1 MKIRILDRI
10 LVFLAGVLLIA
21 AGAAVVAGIFWDI
34 PVADF
39 FESLQGK
46 STVAIAAACVL
57 ALLGVYCMGM
67 MFRRYKGKRGFVV
80 QRTEGGE
87 LSISIKAIENLVQ
100 KCIDKHEELHVL
112 STGLE
117 NSRDGLVIKLRIGL
131 ASGVSIPLVVSAL
144 QKQIKQYITACSG
157 IDVLEVKVQVE
168 TASASLKASP
178 YAVPDMLATPVTE
191 KLASATQEPAAVNS
205 AVSLVPPDT
214 EPVEK
219 RPLHQRI
226 FGREEQAM
234 DVPVPPK
241 AESAEAAAPA
251 EPAATQAEPSEK
263 ERPEAEPAEAAEAA
277 SADAAGTESDAAEAA
292 AAEASD
298 AAEEPDAA
306 EGAGAAEREE
316 EPAPALENG
325 FPAPMP
331 EEKEE
336 ERHEAAQ

>member
-21 AGAAVVAGIFWDI
+21 AGAAVVAGLFWDI

-39 FESLQGK
+39 FASLQGK

-241 AESAEAAAPA
+241 AEPAVTQPESA
-251 EPAATQAEPSEK
+251 EK
-263 ERPEAEPAEAAEAA
+263 ERPEAEPAEAAEAT
-277 SADAAGTESDAAEAA
+277 SADATGTESDAAEAV

-298 AAEEPDAA
+298 APEEPDAA

-325 FPAPMP
+325 FPTPMP

>member
-39 FESLQGK
+39 FASLQGK

-57 ALLGVYCMGM
+57 VLLGVYCMGM

-191 KLASATQEPAAVNS
+191 KLVSATQEPAAVNS

-241 AESAEAAAPA
+241 AEPAVTQPESA
-251 EPAATQAEPSEK
+251 EK
-263 ERPEAEPAEAAEAA
+263 ERPEAEPAEAAEAT
-277 SADAAGTESDAAEAA
+277 SADATGTESDAAEAV

-298 AAEEPDAA
+298 MPEEPDAA
-306 EGAGAAEREE
+306 EDAGAAEREE

>member
-241 AESAEAAAPA
+241 AEPAVTQPESA
-251 EPAATQAEPSEK
+251 EK
-263 ERPEAEPAEAAEAA
+263 ERPEAEPAEAAEAT
-277 SADAAGTESDAAEAA
+277 SADATGTESDAAEAV

-298 AAEEPDAA
+298 APEEPDAA

-325 FPAPMP
+325 FPTPMP

>member
-21 AGAAVVAGIFWDI
+21 AGAAVVAGLFWDI

-241 AESAEAAAPA
+241 AEPAVTQPESA
-251 EPAATQAEPSEK
+251 EK
-263 ERPEAEPAEAAEAA
+263 ERPEAEPAEAAEAT
-277 SADAAGTESDAAEAA
+277 SADATGTESDAAEAV

-298 AAEEPDAA
+298 APEEPDAA

>member
-39 FESLQGK
+39 YESLQGK

-241 AESAEAAAPA
+241 AEPAVTQPESA
-251 EPAATQAEPSEK
+251 EK
-263 ERPEAEPAEAAEAA
+263 ERPEAEPAEAAEAT
-277 SADAAGTESDAAEAA
+277 SADATGTESDAAEAV

-298 AAEEPDAA
+298 MPEEPDAA
-306 EGAGAAEREE
+306 EDAGAAEREKD
-316 EPAPALENG
+316 PAPVLENG

>member
-39 FESLQGK
+39 FASLQGK

-241 AESAEAAAPA
+241 AEPAVTQPESA
-251 EPAATQAEPSEK
+251 EK
-263 ERPEAEPAEAAEAA
+263 ERPEAEPAEAAEAT
-277 SADAAGTESDAAEAA
+277 SADATGTESDAAEAV

-298 AAEEPDAA
+298 MPEEPDAA
-306 EGAGAAEREE
+306 EDAGAAEREE
-316 EPAPALENG
+316 EPAPVLENG

>member
-46 STVAIAAACVL
+46 STVAIAVACVL

-205 AVSLVPPDT
+205 AVSLVPPDA
-214 EPVEK
+214 EPAAK

-241 AESAEAAAPA
+241 AEPAVTQPESA
-251 EPAATQAEPSEK
+251 EK
-263 ERPEAEPAEAAEAA
+263 ERPEAEPAEAAEATP
-277 SADAAGTESDAAEAA
+277 ADATGTESDAAEAV

-298 AAEEPDAA
+298 APEEPDAA

-325 FPAPMP
+325 FPTPMP